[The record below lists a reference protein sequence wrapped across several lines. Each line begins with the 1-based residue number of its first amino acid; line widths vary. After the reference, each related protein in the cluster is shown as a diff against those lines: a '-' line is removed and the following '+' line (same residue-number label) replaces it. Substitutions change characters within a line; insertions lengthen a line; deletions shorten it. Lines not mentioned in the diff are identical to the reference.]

1 MQIPPMYSALK
12 VNGKKLCDLAREG
25 KIVERQAR
33 PVKILT
39 IDILDVT
46 LPRVRMRVH
55 CSKGTY
61 IRSLCRDIGEKLGC
75 GAVMEKL
82 VRTEVKNFRV
92 EDSLTLA
99 EIEQARDQGTI
110 ASYVMKKELLLPEY
124 PELHIGTDEYAR
136 KLLRNG
142 NKLQLSQFAEAVSPE
157 TVTDV
162 PGIRV
167 YDETDSFAAIYRY
180 EKEKSICQPVK
191 MFPKNAETDRL

>member
-1 MQIPPMYSALK
+1 
-12 VNGKKLCDLAREG
+12 
-25 KIVERQAR
+25 
-33 PVKILT
+33 
-39 IDILDVT
+39 
-46 LPRVRMRVH
+46 
-55 CSKGTY
+55 
-61 IRSLCRDIGEKLGC
+61 
-75 GAVMEKL
+75 MEKL

-110 ASYVMKKELLLPEY
+110 GSYVMKKELLL

-180 EKEKSICQPVK
+180 EKEKSICRPVK
-191 MFPKNAETDRL
+191 MFPKNAETDR